1 MPKRDLDAIPQ
12 TNAVA
17 RFADV
22 ARRRLATQAEGRR
35 V

>member
-17 RFADV
+17 RFAGV
-22 ARRRLATQAEGRR
+22 ARRRLATQAEERR

>member
-22 ARRRLATQAEGRR
+22 ARRGLVAQAEERR